1 MWVEKIDLS
10 AVAGT
15 WFLAGL
21 DGRLISWSTDLPTVV
36 GRALQRRGPR
46 ATSARELLAPADGEL
61 EALRSAARGSPVPPH
76 EVVVSTAAGPARYHC
91 AVTVVN
97 GGRPVVLCQLFP
109 LRNGVSRERRAA
121 PPLTPRQHQILR
133 LLVNGSSTEEVSDEL
148 GLRTHTVR
156 NHVRALLRR
165 LGVHSR
171 VEAVVLAV
179 RRGLV

>member
-1 MWVEKIDLS
+1 MEKIDLS

-21 DGRLISWSTDLPTVV
+21 DGRLIAWSGDLPTVT
-36 GRALQRRGPR
+36 GRALRRGSR
-46 ATSARELLAPADGEL
+46 GTSARELLAVADGEV
-61 EALRSAARGSPVPPH
+61 EVLRSAARGAPVAPH
-76 EVVVSTAAGPARYHC
+76 EVTLSTAAGPARYHC

-109 LRNGVSRERRAA
+109 LRNGVSRERRAIT
-121 PPLTPRQHQILR
+121 PLTPRQHQILR